1 MCDEWLWML
10 QCHWATYWCSPGS
23 TVQIWEGDIQ
33 GTYWTMSHTLM
44 LNPSG
49 LWCRDFWATCINKE
63 ALSFDLATF
72 LETTPGN
79 MSYNAFRMT
88 STRNYLVYFS
98 SYSFWYNFSSSCL
111 FVMQVF
117 LTKHY
122 RNRRTNDPEF
132 VLDLEE
138 IYVIDSKTK
147 SITRARVLV
156 WPILTFQ
163 VI

>member
-1 MCDEWLWML
+1 
-10 QCHWATYWCSPGS
+10 
-23 TVQIWEGDIQ
+23 
-33 GTYWTMSHTLM
+33 M
-44 LNPSG
+44 LNQV
-49 LWCRDFWATCINKE
+49 
-63 ALSFDLATF
+63 FDARI
-72 LETTPGN
+72 LEQHVLTRKHLVLIWQHFSGN
-79 MSYNAFRMT
+79 MSYNALRMT
-88 STRNYLVYFS
+88 STRNYLVYFN

-156 WPILTFQ
+156 
-163 VI
+163 